1 MPSVT
6 APAPSRSSSPPASA
20 SDPGRLAIYLH
31 WPFCTAK
38 CPYCDFN
45 VHIRAAVD
53 EGFWRDA
60 FLAELDAY
68 RARTGRRT
76 VTSIYF
82 GGGTPSLMAPA
93 TVAALIE
100 RIARHWALAADVEI
114 SLEANP
120 AERGRFAGLSAAGVN
135 RLSLGVQAF
144 DDAALRFLGRDH
156 SAVDATAALDEAGRR
171 FARLSFDLIYAL
183 PDQTVAAWQA
193 ALGAALSRARG
204 HLSLYQ
210 LTIERGTAFH
220 DAVRRGAFAPPDD
233 DRAAD
238 LYAATQDA
246 CAAAGL
252 PAYEISNHAALG
264 EESRYNLACWTGG
277 DYLGV
282 GPGAHGRLTEAG
294 VRRALSAYRKPETWA
309 ARVAAFGIGAE
320 TDDALTAREAQDE
333 TILLALRTVGG
344 LARAAFRAR
353 FGVEIEACVDRARL
367 ADLCAHGLVIADA
380 DGLRATAAGRP
391 LLDAILGALLA

>member
-1 MPSVT
+1 M
-6 APAPSRSSSPPASA
+6 
-20 SDPGRLAIYLH
+20 
-31 WPFCTAK
+31 
-38 CPYCDFN
+38 
-45 VHIRAAVD
+45 
-53 EGFWRDA
+53 
-60 FLAELDAY
+60 
-68 RARTGRRT
+68 
-76 VTSIYF
+76 TSIYF

-100 RIARHWALAADVEI
+100 RIARHWPLAPDVEI

-120 AERGRFAGLSAAGVN
+120 AERARFAGLSAAGVN

-144 DDAALRFLGRDH
+144 DDAVLRFLGRDH
-156 SAVDATAALDEAGRR
+156 SAADAIAALDEAGRR

-183 PDQTVAAWQA
+183 PDQTVADWRSALDA
-193 ALGAALSRARG
+193 ALARARG

-210 LTIERGTAFH
+210 LTIERGTRFH
-220 DAVRRGAFAPPDD
+220 DAVRRGFFAVPNDE
-233 DRAAD
+233 RAAD

-252 PAYEISNHAALG
+252 PAYEISNHAVPG

-309 ARVAAFGIGAE
+309 ARVAAAGIGAE
-320 TDDALTAREAQDE
+320 TDDALTAREAQE
-333 TILLALRTVGG
+333 EAILLALRTVGG
-344 LARAAFRAR
+344 LAREAFRVR
-353 FGVEIEACVDRARL
+353 FGAEFEACVDRARL
-367 ADLCAHGLVIADA
+367 ADLRAQGLVVADA